1 MLFRSRRRAQ
11 RGTAAALF
19 GLPRTDP
26 GGRPVRVVLLGRR
39 GCHLC
44 EVARQTVQETCQR
57 SGVGWVERDVD
68 ASPELLAAYAT
79 KVPVVLV
86 DGREHATWHVD
97 AEGLATALKR

>member
-1 MLFRSRRRAQ
+1 MLFQRRAQ
-11 RGTAAALF
+11 RGTAAALD
-19 GLPRTDP
+19 GLPRADAA
-26 GGRPVRVVLLGRR
+26 GRPVRVVLLGRR

-44 EVARQTVQETCQR
+44 ELARQIVQVTCQR

-68 ASPELLAAYAT
+68 ASPELRSAYAT

-97 AEGLATALKR
+97 AEGLAKALK

>member
-1 MLFRSRRRAQ
+1 MLFRSRAQ
-11 RGTAAALF
+11 RGTAAALG

-68 ASPELLAAYAT
+68 ASPELRSAYAT

-97 AEGLATALKR
+97 AEGLATALK